1 MSELLFSQ
9 RCEVELSPLG
19 HPFIDA
25 MRDVAIMGVGMTPFG
40 MHPNRSLIDLMLEA
54 SHTALMD
61 VDALDAPVDA
71 LYVGCMASG
80 MLCGLQNTATLL
92 ADELGIKPQTAE
104 RIENSAA
111 SGASAILN
119 AYLAVAS
126 GLYDIALV
134 VGAEKMRHL
143 PTSEATRAIASM
155 THPEGE
161 KPHGVTMPSLAALLT
176 RLYMKRYG
184 LTREQLAL
192 VAVKNHRNALLNPY
206 AHLRKEITVEDVLNS
221 RVVAEPLRLFDCSP
235 ISDGAAALLLA
246 PLERALELTDKPV
259 VIRGVGQAVDRVMM
273 TERDDPL
280 ILKAVKEASRRALKR
295 AGLSIDDVDVVE
307 LHDAFTILE
316 IVESEDLGLFEK
328 GEGGIAVE
336 EGLTAIEGERP
347 INTSGGLKARGHPL
361 GATGVAQAVEITW
374 QLRGEA
380 GERQVRDAE
389 RGLSCNIS
397 GFAAN
402 AVVIV
407 YERGW

>member
-1 MSELLFSQ
+1 
-9 RCEVELSPLG
+9 
-19 HPFIDA
+19 
-25 MRDVAIMGVGMTPFG
+25 MRDVTIIGVGMTPFG
-40 MHPNRSLIDLMLEA
+40 KHPDRSLIDLMLEA
-54 SHTALMD
+54 SYTALMD
-61 VDALDAPVDA
+61 ADALDAPIDA

-126 GLYDIALV
+126 GLYDVALV

-143 PTSEATRAIASM
+143 PTSEATKAIASM

-161 KPHGVTMPSLAALLT
+161 RPHGVTMPSLAALLT

-246 PLERALELTDKPV
+246 PMERALEFTDKPV

-273 TERDDPL
+273 TERDDL
-280 ILKAVKEASRRALKR
+280 LTLKAVKEASRRALRR
-295 AGLSIDDVDVVE
+295 AALSIDDIDVVE

-328 GEGGIAVE
+328 GKGGIAVE

-347 INTSGGLKARGHPL
+347 INPSGGLKARGHPL

>member
-1 MSELLFSQ
+1 
-9 RCEVELSPLG
+9 
-19 HPFIDA
+19 

-161 KPHGVTMPSLAALLT
+161 RPHGVTMPSLAALLT

-246 PLERALELTDKPV
+246 PMERALEFTDKPA
-259 VIRGVGQAVDRVMM
+259 VIRGVGQAVDRVMI

-280 ILKAVKEASRRALKR
+280 TLKAVKEASRRALRR
-295 AGLSIDDVDVVE
+295 AALSIDDIDVVE

-347 INTSGGLKARGHPL
+347 INPSGGLKARGHPL

>member
-1 MSELLFSQ
+1 
-9 RCEVELSPLG
+9 
-19 HPFIDA
+19 
-25 MRDVAIMGVGMTPFG
+25 MRDVAVIGVGMTPFG
-40 MHPNRSLIDLMLEA
+40 KHLNRSLIDLMLEA
-54 SHTALMD
+54 SHKALMD
-61 VDALDAPVDA
+61 ADALDAPIDA

-92 ADELGIKPQTAE
+92 ADELGIKPQTVE

-161 KPHGVTMPSLAALLT
+161 RPHGVTMPSLAAFLT

-246 PLERALELTDKPV
+246 PMERALEFTDKPA
-259 VIRGVGQAVDRVMM
+259 VIRGVGQAVDRVMI

-280 ILKAVKEASRRALKR
+280 TLKAVKEASRRALRR
-295 AGLSIDDVDVVE
+295 AALSIDDIDVVE

-347 INTSGGLKARGHPL
+347 INPSGGLKARGHPL

>member
-1 MSELLFSQ
+1 
-9 RCEVELSPLG
+9 
-19 HPFIDA
+19 
-25 MRDVAIMGVGMTPFG
+25 
-40 MHPNRSLIDLMLEA
+40 
-54 SHTALMD
+54 
-61 VDALDAPVDA
+61 
-71 LYVGCMASG
+71 
-80 MLCGLQNTATLL
+80 
-92 ADELGIKPQTAE
+92 
-104 RIENSAA
+104 
-111 SGASAILN
+111 
-119 AYLAVAS
+119 
-126 GLYDIALV
+126 
-134 VGAEKMRHL
+134 
-143 PTSEATRAIASM
+143 
-155 THPEGE
+155 
-161 KPHGVTMPSLAALLT
+161 
-176 RLYMKRYG
+176 KRYG

-246 PLERALELTDKPV
+246 PMERALEFTDKPA
-259 VIRGVGQAVDRVMM
+259 VIRGVGQAVDRVMI

-280 ILKAVKEASRRALKR
+280 TLKAVKEASRRALRR
-295 AGLSIDDVDVVE
+295 AALSIDDIDVVE

-347 INTSGGLKARGHPL
+347 INPSGGLKARGHPL

>member
-1 MSELLFSQ
+1 
-9 RCEVELSPLG
+9 
-19 HPFIDA
+19 
-25 MRDVAIMGVGMTPFG
+25 MRDVAVIGVGMTPFG
-40 MHPNRSLIDLMLEA
+40 KHLNRSLIDLMLEA
-54 SHTALMD
+54 SHKALID
-61 VDALDAPVDA
+61 ADALDAPIDA

-92 ADELGIKPQTAE
+92 ADELGIKPQTVE

-161 KPHGVTMPSLAALLT
+161 RPHGVTMPSLAAFLT

-246 PLERALELTDKPV
+246 PMERALEFTDKPA
-259 VIRGVGQAVDRVMM
+259 VIRGVGQAVDRVMI

-280 ILKAVKEASRRALKR
+280 TLKAVKEASRRALRR
-295 AGLSIDDVDVVE
+295 AALSIDDIDVVE

-347 INTSGGLKARGHPL
+347 INPSGGLKARGHPL

>member
-1 MSELLFSQ
+1 
-9 RCEVELSPLG
+9 
-19 HPFIDA
+19 
-25 MRDVAIMGVGMTPFG
+25 MREVAIVGVGMTPFG
-40 MHPNRSLIDLMLEA
+40 KHPDRSLIDLMLEA

-61 VDALDAPVDA
+61 AGALETPIEAVH
-71 LYVGCMASG
+71 VGCMASG
-80 MLCGLQNTATLL
+80 MLCGLENTATLL
-92 ADELGIKPQTAE
+92 ADELGVKPQTAE
-104 RIENSAA
+104 RVENSAA
-111 SGASAILN
+111 SGGSALLS

-126 GLYDIALV
+126 GLYDV
-134 VGAEKMRHL
+134 VLIVGGEKMRHL
-143 PTSEATRAIASM
+143 PTPQATRAIAAM

-161 KPHGVTMPSLAALLT
+161 RPHGVTMPSLAALLT
-176 RLYMKRYG
+176 RLYMRRYG
-184 LTREQLAL
+184 LTRRQLAL
-192 VAVKNHRNALLNPY
+192 VAVKNHRNALSNPY
-206 AHLRKEITVEDVLNS
+206 AHLRRAITVEDVLSS

-246 PLERALELTDKPV
+246 PLERALEFTDQPV
-259 VIRGVGQAVDRVMM
+259 VLRGVGQAVDRVMM

-280 ILKAVKEASRRALKR
+280 TLHAVKEAAGRALER
-295 AGLSIDDVDVVE
+295 AGVSIDEIDVVE

-328 GEGGIAVE
+328 GRGGEAVE
-336 EGLTAIEGERP
+336 EGLTAIDGERP
-347 INTSGGLKARGHPL
+347 INPSGGLKARGHPL

-380 GERQVRDAE
+380 GGRQVREAE
-389 RGLSCNIS
+389 RGLSCNVS

>member
-1 MSELLFSQ
+1 
-9 RCEVELSPLG
+9 
-19 HPFIDA
+19 
-25 MRDVAIMGVGMTPFG
+25 MRDVAVIGVGMTPFG
-40 MHPNRSLIDLMLEA
+40 KHLNRSLIDLMLEA
-54 SHTALMD
+54 SHKALMD
-61 VDALDAPVDA
+61 ADALDAPIDA

-92 ADELGIKPQTAE
+92 ADELGIKPQTVE

-161 KPHGVTMPSLAALLT
+161 RPHGVTMPSLAAFLT

-347 INTSGGLKARGHPL
+347 INPSGGLKARGHPL

>member
-1 MSELLFSQ
+1 
-9 RCEVELSPLG
+9 
-19 HPFIDA
+19 
-25 MRDVAIMGVGMTPFG
+25 MRDVAIVGVGMTPFG
-40 MHPNRSLIDLMLEA
+40 KHPDRSLIDLMLEA
-54 SHTALMD
+54 AHMALMD
-61 VDALDAPVDA
+61 AGALETPIDA

-80 MLCGLQNTATLL
+80 MLCGLENAAMLL
-92 ADELGIKPQTAE
+92 ADQLGIEPQTAV

-111 SGASAILN
+111 SGGSAILE
-119 AYLAVAS
+119 AYMAVAS
-126 GLYDIALV
+126 ELYDTVLV
-134 VGAEKMRHL
+134 VGGEKMRHL
-143 PTSEATRAIASM
+143 PTSEATRVIASM

-161 KPHGVTMPSLAALLT
+161 SPHGVTMPSLAALLT

-206 AHLRKEITVEDVLNS
+206 AHLRKEITVEDVINS

-235 ISDGAAALLLA
+235 ISDGAAALLLT
-246 PLERALELTDKPV
+246 PMERALEFTDRPI

-280 ILKAVKEASRRALKR
+280 TLQAVKGAVKRALKR
-295 AGLSIDDVDVVE
+295 ARISIDDIDVVE

-328 GEGGIAVE
+328 GRGGEAVE
-336 EGLTAIEGERP
+336 EGLTAIDGERP
-347 INTSGGLKARGHPL
+347 INPSGGLKARGHPL

-389 RGLSCNIS
+389 RGLSCNVS